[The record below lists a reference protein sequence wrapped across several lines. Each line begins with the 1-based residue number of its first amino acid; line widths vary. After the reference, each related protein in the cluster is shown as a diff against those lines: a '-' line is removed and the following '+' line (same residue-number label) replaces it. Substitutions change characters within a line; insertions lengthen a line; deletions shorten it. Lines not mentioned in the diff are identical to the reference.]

1 MAVNEQGV
9 DKGGTRRV
17 PGWAR
22 VVAVVALLGIVGVIA
37 YLMLGGGAPDP
48 EEKLDEFLSAY
59 EAQDYAAAA
68 GLTNAPGSDVAER
81 LEANV
86 VGLDGATLDAEVLEV
101 EEDEATATAS
111 VRMSWDV
118 PGIGEFAYDNDEIEL
133 EGDGPED
140 EDYWKIRWD
149 PTVVHPA
156 LDSAGTRLGTTREYA
171 DRAPIL
177 DRDGAKLVIPR
188 PVIEIG
194 VIQRGLDDAQIAAAV
209 DAIAQNTEAD
219 AKALTASLEAAE
231 SPDSF
236 VPAITLR
243 QEEFAEIEDVLGP
256 IPGIEFGGRE
266 LPLAPTKEF
275 ARALLGSVGPITEEQ
290 LGELG
295 APYAVGDNVGQ
306 SGLQL
311 EYEKQ
316 LAGTPDRAV
325 ITRLADGT
333 PADTLYEV
341 EGERGKALR
350 TTLDGD
356 VQVAAEEALGSG
368 GGVRALVAIE
378 PSSGDVLAAATRP
391 VDDAFNRA
399 LEGQYPP
406 GSTFKVVTTE
416 ALLAAGL
423 DPDETVDCPPT
434 ITVGGRSFRN
444 FEGSAAGAVPFRTD
458 FAESCNTAFISLAD
472 RLEPQALPDAGE
484 LFGFGRKESS
494 AVTIYSGDV
503 PEPTDEVE
511 EAASM
516 IGQGRILA
524 SPVVMAGVAAAV
536 ADGRARAPRVLA
548 SDPREAG
555 PPIPEAELTELRS
568 MMRDV
573 VTQGTGTALAGLP
586 GEPIGKSGT
595 AEYGSGVSPPTHAW
609 FIAARD
615 DVAVAVLIEDKPSGG
630 EFAAPVAARFL
641 EGI

>member
-1 MAVNEQGV
+1 MDRV
-9 DKGGTRRV
+9 GTPRV
-17 PGWAR
+17 PRWTRA
-22 VVAVVALLGIVGVIA
+22 VAVVALLAIGGLIA
-37 YLMLGGGAPDP
+37 FLALGKGTPDP
-48 EEKLDEFLSAY
+48 EEKLEEFLTAF
-59 EAQDYAAAA
+59 EAGDYAAAA
-68 GLTNAPGSDVAER
+68 AATNAPEDDVAKV
-81 LEANV
+81 LEENV
-86 VGLDGATLDAEVLEV
+86 IGLDGATLDAEVIEV
-101 EEDEATATAS
+101 EGDDLEARAT
-111 VRMSWDV
+111 VEMKWDV
-118 PGIGEFAYDNDEIEL
+118 PGIGAFSYENDEVEL
-133 EGDGPED
+133 EGGGPDD
-140 EDYWKIRWD
+140 ETYWALRWE
-149 PTVVHPA
+149 PAVVHPA
-156 LDSAGTRLGTTREYA
+156 LDSAGTRLGTTREYP

-177 DRDGAKLVIPR
+177 ARDGAKLVIPR

-194 VIQRGLDDAQIAAAV
+194 VIQRGLDDAQIATAV
-209 DAIAQNTEAD
+209 DAIASNTEAD

-275 ARALLGSVGPITEEQ
+275 ARALLGSVGPITAEQ
-290 LGELG
+290 LEELG
-295 APYAVGDNVGQ
+295 DPYAVGDNVGQ

-311 EYEKQ
+311 AYEER

-325 ITRLADGT
+325 ITRLPDGT

-341 EGERGKALR
+341 EGERGKPLE

-368 GGVRALVAIE
+368 EDVSALVAVE
-378 PSSGDVLAAATRP
+378 PSSGDVLAAASRP

-423 DPDETVDCPPT
+423 DPDETVDCPAT
-434 ITVGGRSFRN
+434 ISVGGASFRN

-472 RLEPQALPDAGE
+472 RLEPQSLPDAGD
-484 LFGFGRKESS
+484 LFGFGQRATSE
-494 AVTIYSGDV
+494 VPIYSGDV
-503 PEPTDEVE
+503 PAPTDEVE

-536 ADGRARAPRVLA
+536 IDGRARAPRVLA
-548 SDPREAG
+548 SDPREAR
-555 PPIPEAELTELRS
+555 PPIPAAELTELRS
-568 MMRDV
+568 LMRDV
-573 VTQGTGTALAGLP
+573 VTSGTGTALAGLP

-595 AEYGSGVSPPTHAW
+595 AEYGSGDPPPTHAW

-615 DVAVAVLIEDKPSGG
+615 DVAVAVLLEDKPSGG
-630 EFAAPVAARFL
+630 EFAAPIAARFL
-641 EGI
+641 EGL